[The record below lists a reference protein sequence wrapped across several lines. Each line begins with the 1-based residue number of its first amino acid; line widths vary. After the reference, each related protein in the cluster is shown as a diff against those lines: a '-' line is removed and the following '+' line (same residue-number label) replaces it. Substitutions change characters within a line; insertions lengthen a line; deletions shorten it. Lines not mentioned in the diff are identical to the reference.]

1 MFPQAFNQKAGFPP
15 CLSERSE
22 SVEEGKI
29 PHLASSLTCLGMK
42 NASILGCRIQYFVAA
57 KIFDFFLI
65 GDYLCQQ

>member
-29 PHLASSLTCLGMK
+29 PHLASSLTCLGIEKCLNFGMSYPVFRSRK
-42 NASILGCRIQYFVAA
+42 NI
-57 KIFDFFLI
+57 
-65 GDYLCQQ
+65 